1 MIRNTEYQFL
11 PTDPEELVAKLIKA
25 HEEITG
31 ETVQPANRERLYIQW
46 VASIILQER
55 ALTNYAA
62 NQNIPS
68 RASGENLDAL
78 GELFYDKKRPG
89 VKAAWCTVRFSISE
103 KQESAILIP
112 AGTRVTDSG
121 GTLVWETLEDAYIP
135 IGVTDTELP
144 VRCQTAGTVGNGYAA
159 GQINKLV
166 DIYDYYSECANV
178 TVSDGGADA
187 ASDEEYFE
195 LLRES
200 MDTYSTA
207 GARGA
212 YEYWAKQTSTEI
224 ADVLAASPTPCV
236 VKIYVLM
243 KDGTIAGDEMKRA
256 VLEACSEDERRPL
269 ADLVSVEDAE
279 LVPYN
284 VDFTYYI
291 ESGATR
297 SAAAIAAAVREAV
310 DTYNVWQRAKL
321 GRDIN
326 PSRLYQLLMDA
337 GIKRVEL
344 RSPNFTVLRDGKDG
358 AVPQVAMLAAEPII
372 VSGGYEDE

>member
-11 PTDPEELVAKLIKA
+11 PTDPEEIEAGLIGA
-25 HEEITG
+25 YEEITG
-31 ETVQPANRERLYIQW
+31 GTVRPASPERLFIQW
-46 VASIILQER
+46 TASIILQER
-55 ALTNYAA
+55 ALSNYAA

-78 GELFYDKKRPG
+78 GELFYDRKRPG
-89 VKAAWCTVRFSISE
+89 AKAAGCTMRFSISE
-103 KQESAILIP
+103 AQDSAVLIP

-121 GTLVWETLEDAYIP
+121 GTLVWETLADTYIP
-135 IGVTDTELP
+135 IGGTDVELP

-166 DIYDYYSECANV
+166 DLYDYYSACANV

-224 ADVLAASPTPCV
+224 ADVLAVSPTPCV
-236 VKIYVLM
+236 IKIYVLM
-243 KDGTIAGDEMKRA
+243 KDGVIAGDEMKRA
-256 VLEACSEDERRPL
+256 VLTACSEDERRPL

-279 LVPYN
+279 LVPYDI
-284 VDFTYYI
+284 DFTYYI
-291 ESGATR
+291 ETGATR
-297 SAAAIAAAVREAV
+297 SAAAVAAAVRKAV
-310 DTYNVWQRAKL
+310 DAYNDWQRARL

-326 PSRLYQLLMDA
+326 PSRLHQLLMEA

-344 RSPNFTVLRDGKDG
+344 RAPNFTALRDGKDG
-358 AVPQVAMLAAEPII
+358 DVPQVAKLGDVSII
-372 VSGGYEDE
+372 SGGYEDE